1 MKGLDEIHQIMEEI
15 YDEEKN
21 LASEERIKRIRQ
33 ESERFLKER
42 NVNLKRILLREKKH
56 ILQFRGRFT

>member
-15 YDEEKN
+15 YGEEKN
-21 LASEERIKRIRQ
+21 LTSEEKIKRIRQ

-42 NVNLKRILLREKKH
+42 NVNLKRLSKRDVV
-56 ILQFRGRFT
+56 G